1 MKEGVVMKKLIG
13 LVLLVMVILTGCANK
28 SASINKI
35 PDAYAAT
42 NNQVKKSE
50 SRTIPFKYAF
60 TGFVQV
66 KDVYNDLPV
75 GVQVFKTQEEWN
87 KFKDKYLASAN
98 IPYAGYS
105 GGFDFS
111 SDYVVYYSML
121 DAKADFYAKAWQI
134 DKVTLENQ
142 EIKLALKDISSNLTI
157 TASSSE
163 KFGGQRYVIVIT
175 VNKNELKTIK

>member
-1 MKEGVVMKKLIG
+1 MKKLIG
-13 LVLLVMVILTGCANK
+13 LVLLIMVILTGCTNK
-28 SASINKI
+28 LVSVNNV
-35 PDAYAAT
+35 PDAYAAA
-42 NNQVKKSE
+42 NNQVKKSKG
-50 SRTIPFKYAF
+50 RTIPFKYAF

-66 KDVYNDLPV
+66 KDVYNDLPA
-75 GVQVFKTQEEWN
+75 GVKVFKTQEEWN

-111 SDYVVYYSML
+111 SDYVIYYSML

-134 DKVTLENQ
+134 DKVTLENKK
-142 EIKLALKDISSNLTI
+142 IDITPKDISSSLTI

-163 KFGGQRYVIVIT
+163 KFGGQRYVIIIT
-175 VNKNELKTIK
+175 VNKDVLKSVK